1 MGEPRPYEV
10 ALDKMK
16 QARADLQKLRDSLVD
31 SHGPELQ
38 GVKPGSPELRA
49 LEEAN
54 ERYEAAKAHADV
66 LQEAYRAELGT
77 REAFTPDGT
86 SVLQAWGRKQ
96 AEKILQAVDG
106 GITGSNSSVIASFL
120 DPNLY
125 ADPQQPRRVAALFP
139 QKMVEGSNHV
149 EAYIQTARTNNAAV
163 VAAGSV
169 KPTST
174 YTYDRNIVPLFTF
187 AHMTEG
193 IDKTLLDDGQFL
205 ADLLAGE
212 LREGVLQAVE
222 SAIITGNGSG
232 TIDGLIQSASDAS
245 NAHSMGADTRVIAIR
260 KAMNRLLVDGFRADA
275 VIMNPNDALDLFT
288 ETNDIGDFQ
297 LGGPINAQAET
308 VWGVPVVQSTH
319 TTENTV
325 IVLQASQAGVLY
337 VRQGSTVE
345 WRDTGLDES
354 DADLFETNQLRG
366 RGEARAT
373 WVCYKPNAVQTL
385 TSFA

>member
-1 MGEPRPYEV
+1 
-10 ALDKMK
+10 
-16 QARADLQKLRDSLVD
+16 
-31 SHGPELQ
+31 
-38 GVKPGSPELRA
+38 
-49 LEEAN
+49 
-54 ERYEAAKAHADV
+54 
-66 LQEAYRAELGT
+66 
-77 REAFTPDGT
+77 
-86 SVLQAWGRKQ
+86 
-96 AEKILQAVDG
+96 
-106 GITGSNSSVIASFL
+106 
-120 DPNLY
+120 
-125 ADPQQPRRVAALFP
+125 
-139 QKMVEGSNHV
+139 
-149 EAYIQTARTNNAAV
+149 V

-174 YTYDRNIVPLFTF
+174 YTYDRNIVPLYTF

-193 IDKTLLDDGQFL
+193 VDKTLLDDGAFL

-222 SAIITGNGSG
+222 AAIITGNGSG
-232 TIDGLIQSASDAS
+232 TIDGLIQSAADAS
-245 NAHSMGADTRVIAIR
+245 NATAMGADTRVIAIR

-275 VIMNPNDALDLFT
+275 VIMNPNDALDLFV

-297 LGGPINAQAET
+297 LGGPVNAQQET

-373 WVCYKPNAVQTL
+373 WVCYKPNAVQTI